1 MDTRSLRRTT
11 AGACMILGP
20 AVLVLV
26 EILHPKGDA
35 DAADLL
41 ANVAGST
48 GGQYWAHALA
58 LVSVVLLFPA
68 VLGLVHLT
76 RSGRMLLAHIGGALA
91 GIGMVALAAF
101 VGTEFVLWQAA
112 KNPDTAAMTTLVDQ
126 TLQSSGF
133 IPLYVAVL
141 GLPIGV
147 FILGVALLLTRTA
160 PAWTAAAIGIAPVI
174 QFANE
179 FAVGPKWINI
189 AAAAALLLGLGTVG
203 SRLLTET
210 DEDWEAVPVT
220 AS

>member
-1 MDTRSLRRTT
+1 
-11 AGACMILGP
+11 MILGP
-20 AVLVLV
+20 ATLVVV
-26 EILHPKGDA
+26 EALHPKGDSE
-35 DAADLL
+35 AAGLL
-41 ANVAGST
+41 ANVTGST
-48 GGQYWAHALA
+48 TSQYWAHALA
-58 LVSVVLLFPA
+58 LVTVVLLLPA

-76 RSGRMLLAHIGGALA
+76 RPGRMLLAHVGGALA
-91 GIGMVALAAF
+91 VIGLVALAAL

-133 IPLYVAVL
+133 IPLYVAFL
-141 GLPIGV
+141 GVPIGFV
-147 FILGVALLLTRTA
+147 ILAAVLFLTRTA
-160 PAWTAAAIGIAPVI
+160 PAWTAVAIGIAPVI

-189 AAAAALLLGLGTVG
+189 AAAALILLGLGTIG
-203 SRLLTET
+203 SQLLTET

>member
-1 MDTRSLRRTT
+1 
-11 AGACMILGP
+11 MILGP
-20 AVLVLV
+20 ATLVVV
-26 EILHPKGDA
+26 EALHPKGDSE
-35 DAADLL
+35 AAGLL

-48 GGQYWAHALA
+48 TSQYWAHALA
-58 LVSVVLLFPA
+58 LVTVVLLLPA

-91 GIGMVALAAF
+91 GIGLVALAAL

-133 IPLYVAVL
+133 VPLYVALL
-141 GLPIGV
+141 GLPIGLV
-147 FILGVALLLTRTA
+147 VLGVALLLTRTA
-160 PAWTAAAIGIAPVI
+160 ATWTAAAIGIAPVI

-179 FAVGPKWINI
+179 FAVGPKWINVAT
-189 AAAAALLLGLGTVG
+189 AAVFLLGLGTVG

-210 DEDWEAVPVT
+210 DEEWEAVPAT